1 MFVGAVADN
10 IDQPIEHKI
19 FHARI
24 DLDTRRITAETAA
37 YVPIPELASFVD
49 ENGTDRMDEV
59 VKANYIRIKTD
70 VEEII
75 RREIKRISNDDK
87 LKYLL
92 EKK

>member
-10 IDQPIEHKI
+10 IDQPIEQKI

-24 DLDTRRITAETAA
+24 DL
-37 YVPIPELASFVD
+37 VD

>member
-10 IDQPIEHKI
+10 IDQPIEQKI

-49 ENGTDRMDEV
+49 EN
-59 VKANYIRIKTD
+59 YIRIKTD

>member
-10 IDQPIEHKI
+10 IDQPIEQKI

-49 ENGTDRMDEV
+49 ER
-59 VKANYIRIKTD
+59 
-70 VEEII
+70 
-75 RREIKRISNDDK
+75 SNA
-87 LKYLL
+87 
-92 EKK
+92 

>member
-10 IDQPIEHKI
+10 IDQPIEQKI

-49 ENGTDRMDEV
+49 ENGTDR
-59 VKANYIRIKTD
+59 IKTD

>member
-1 MFVGAVADN
+1 MFVGTVADN
-10 IDQPIEHKI
+10 IDQPIEQKI

-59 VKANYIRIKTD
+59 VKANYIRIKPMS
-70 VEEII
+70 
-75 RREIKRISNDDK
+75 RRLFDERSNA
-87 LKYLL
+87 
-92 EKK
+92 

>member
-10 IDQPIEHKI
+10 IDQPIEQKI

-59 VKANYIRIKTD
+59 VKA
-70 VEEII
+70 II

>member
-10 IDQPIEHKI
+10 IDQPIEQKI

-59 VKANYIRIKTD
+59 VRRIISVSKPMS
-70 VEEII
+70 
-75 RREIKRISNDDK
+75 RRLFDERSNA
-87 LKYLL
+87 
-92 EKK
+92 